1 MGSDQLGR
9 NNVPLNLNE
18 FRILYRGISNRL
30 PEWAAFLLLGLL
42 VWIEGKTIQARIKN
56 EVDEAISQ
64 YETLH
69 SPPTVSVPPPVYSE
83 TGSDFFD
90 EMRLTAPWVDR
101 EPPSDSP

>member
-1 MGSDQLGR
+1 MGSDKLGR

-30 PEWAAFLLLGLL
+30 PDWAAFLLLGFL
-42 VWIEGKTIQARIKN
+42 VWIEERFIQQRVTRT
-56 EVDEAISQ
+56 VDEAIAE
-64 YETLH
+64 YEKID
-69 SPPTVSVPPPVYSE
+69 PPTASVPPPVYSE

>member
-42 VWIEGKTIQARIKN
+42 VWIEQKTIKTRIKN
-56 EVDEAISQ
+56 EVDKAIAE
-64 YETLH
+64 YEQVN
-69 SPPTVSVPPPVYSE
+69 PPTPVVSPPVYSE

-90 EMRLTAPWVDR
+90 EMRLTAFWVDR
-101 EPPSDSP
+101 EGPSKPS

>member
-42 VWIEGKTIQARIKN
+42 VWIEQKTIKTRIKN
-56 EVDEAISQ
+56 EVDAAIEE
-64 YETLH
+64 YEKID
-69 SPPTVSVPPPVYSE
+69 PPTVVIPPPVYSE

>member
-30 PEWAAFLLLGLL
+30 PEWAAFLLIGLL

-64 YETLH
+64 YKTLH

>member
-42 VWIEGKTIQARIKN
+42 VWIEQKTIKVRIKN
-56 EVDEAISQ
+56 EVDEAIEE
-64 YETLH
+64 YVKETGD
-69 SPPTVSVPPPVYSE
+69 PVPVVSPPVYSE

-101 EPPSDSP
+101 EGPSKPS

>member
-1 MGSDQLGR
+1 MGSDQ
-9 NNVPLNLNE
+9 LNLNE

-42 VWIEGKTIQARIKN
+42 VWIEQKTIKTRIKN
-56 EVDEAISQ
+56 EVDAAIEE
-64 YETLH
+64 YEKIDPL
-69 SPPTVSVPPPVYSE
+69 TVVIPPPVYSE